1 LCVRAHNLQLDG
13 LAVKLNGA
21 DLKVHSDGANVALCV
36 GVILSRETGETD
48 TVSYNSNKRK
58 RSKEEK
64 HKREMLYYI

>member
-1 LCVRAHNLQLDG
+1 MCLCLCVRAHNLQLDG

-48 TVSYNSNKRK
+48 TVS
-58 RSKEEK
+58 
-64 HKREMLYYI
+64 